1 MSLRRV
7 WRFMMLIAVVGNLVT
22 FATGWVLAGRALR
35 PVLTL
40 TEAARAIARSGAFTR
55 RVPADMP
62 RDELG
67 QLAETFNDMLDRLDR
82 SSAAQARFVSDASHE
97 LRAPLTVIQANLELL
112 ERRPGMS
119 AAEREAAIQAA
130 HSETARLTRL
140 VADLLALARADSGL
154 PMRLDVVDLE
164 RIVVAVLDEARL
176 LAPLRRIVVLTQEA
190 LAMDHIIAKPGI
202 AGVQDL
208 KGKRLGFS
216 GVGSVTHFS
225 ALSLARQLG
234 WSPDREITLV
244 AGSATLDA
252 LKQDKVDAILA
263 SAMVIAL
270 APQAG
275 FKDIGD
281 LTSYKMAMPGSG
293 IMVDKAYLAAHRDT
307 VLRFL
312 KADLEATA
320 LMQRDRHV
328 FNAALAKWFN
338 ITDAKTQ
345 DGMFGYVNKFEKK
358 PYPSVEGIKQV
369 FAVYDSAAMRQH
381 TPEEFYDASL
391 LAELDK
397 GGFLDH
403 PK

>member
-1 MSLRRV
+1 MREFVLAA
-7 WRFMMLIAVVGNLVT
+7 LALAAVVPSSTVGQPTRVDVSLGDVSINKVPLLVAADQGLYAKYGLDVHQT
-22 FATGWVLAGRALR
+22 ISAG
-35 PVLTL
+35 
-40 TEAARAIARSGAFTR
+40 AARAAAASGVV
-55 RVPADMP
+55 VPDAYVN
-62 RDELG
+62 R
-67 QLAETFNDMLDRLDR
+67 
-82 SSAAQARFVSDASHE
+82 DASVA
-97 LRAPLTVIQANLELL
+97 APIEVGGGSPMIYGFVANA
-112 ERRPGMS
+112 RG
-119 AAEREAAIQAA
+119 
-130 HSETARLTRL
+130 TAR
-140 VADLLALARADSGL
+140 V
-154 PMRLDVVDLE
+154 
-164 RIVVAVLDEARL
+164 I
-176 LAPLRRIVVLTQEA
+176 VLTQEA
-190 LAMDHIIAKPGI
+190 MAMDHIIARPGI

-208 KGKRLGFS
+208 KGKRIGFS
-216 GVGSVTHFS
+216 GLGTVTHFS

-312 KADLEATA
+312 QADLEATA

-345 DGMFGYVNKFEKK
+345 DGMFAYVNKFEKK

-381 TPEEFYDASL
+381 TPEQFYDSSL
-391 LAELDK
+391 MAELDK
-397 GGFLDH
+397 SGFLDH